1 MFFARPHKV
10 SFYIKKQT
18 TFCRDFSFLCI
29 CFVRPAYTLDISKA
43 FKYPSL
49 EFCIKMIKLDAFACF
64 WSIKINSIKINED
77 EGDLDPL
84 AIITIMLL
92 LTYLVTKNVLHS
104 PSPGNVK
111 TQSSIHLVRFT

>member
-1 MFFARPHKV
+1 
-10 SFYIKKQT
+10 
-18 TFCRDFSFLCI
+18 
-29 CFVRPAYTLDISKA
+29 
-43 FKYPSL
+43 
-49 EFCIKMIKLDAFACF
+49 MIKLDAFACF

-92 LTYLVTKNVLHS
+92 LAYLVTKNVLHS

-111 TQSSIHLVRFT
+111 TPSSIRLVRFT